1 MKYMNPY
8 TIHRN
13 NKQYLT
19 QLNKSSENL
28 FHRNFNDKKLL
39 KHNYDGYLTN
49 ESLQIH
55 GLSKESFKPLKAD
68 LSIDHLKQYQNSKII
83 KQIGNT
89 RLLTKTP
96 TIFEDNSNSLNV

>member
-1 MKYMNPY
+1 MKERKRVGTAQQFVSEKVNIIPMKYMNPY

-19 QLNKSSENL
+19 QLNNSSENL

-68 LSIDHLKQYQNSKII
+68 SPIDHLKQY
-83 KQIGNT
+83 
-89 RLLTKTP
+89 
-96 TIFEDNSNSLNV
+96 